1 MEIQKY
7 KAKIKGTDTEVI
19 GYITE
24 TREQLGSGAYGN
36 GVDYLISVTEKSM
49 PNGKYGTFKVDEESI
64 KPVQKSKQLIDFIKW
79 LENKIEVCLE
89 DKDLQ
94 REHWAFC
101 QALKKY
107 RELALTIPAVGN
119 SASLTES
126 QIEHQIKRK

>member
-24 TREQLGSGAYGN
+24 TREQLGQGTYGN

-64 KPVQKSKQLIDFIKW
+64 TSIPNSKQ
-79 LENKIEVCLE
+79 
-89 DKDLQ
+89 
-94 REHWAFC
+94 
-101 QALKKY
+101 
-107 RELALTIPAVGN
+107 
-119 SASLTES
+119 
-126 QIEHQIKRK
+126 